1 VTLKELERRVR
12 AVETVAAVPTND
24 TRPIL
29 ALLSDSELDA
39 LEAALARGDDDAAA
53 ELVRRAEARLAAGE
67 PRPVDP
73 VST

>member
-12 AVETVAAVPTND
+12 AVETVAVPTND

-39 LEAALARGDDDAAA
+39 LEAALARWDDDAAA